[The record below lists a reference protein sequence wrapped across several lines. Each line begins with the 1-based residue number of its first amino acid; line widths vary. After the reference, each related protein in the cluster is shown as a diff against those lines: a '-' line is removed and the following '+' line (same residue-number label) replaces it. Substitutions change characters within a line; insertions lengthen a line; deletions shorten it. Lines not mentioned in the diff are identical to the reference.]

1 MFFGGGGFDGFPGG
15 MPHGMG
21 GMGRGRPQDVDNKSL
36 YTALGLEPNASDSE
50 IKKAYRKMAMKH
62 HPDKGAG
69 CWAPAPRRCPPVL
82 CLLARGVARCCACVQ
97 RARPCGLRARAAG
110 GVLRRQF

>member
-62 HPDKGAG
+62 HPDKGGDEMKFKEITKAYEILSDFG
-69 CWAPAPRRCPPVL
+69 SSRFEFEGLLGWS
-82 CLLARGVARCCACVQ
+82 CLPQCSTA
-97 RARPCGLRARAAG
+97 
-110 GVLRRQF
+110 